1 MWIRQALAPALQA
14 TLLGLMTTLAPS
26 LLLLAQP
33 LPILRDVTRE
43 AGLNLVTTCGTPQKK
58 FIIEGNGSGC
68 AWIDYDND
76 GWTDLYIVNGIS
88 SAALMAGREDAASAP
103 NFLFRNRGDGTFSQV
118 TVNAGVA
125 GTGLGNGVAAADYDN
140 DGWIDLFVTNYGRDL
155 LYRNNGNGTFTEV
168 GASAGVA
175 GAGEWSTGAA
185 FGDYDGDGWLDLY
198 VARYLEF
205 DVDDPPLGGEFCG
218 YRGIP
223 VMCGPKGLTG
233 APDVLYRNNG
243 DGTFIDVTRAAGVQD
258 EKLLYGFT
266 PVFEDFDN
274 DGHPDLFVT
283 NDAGPNYLYRN
294 RRDGTFRETALLAGV
309 GYNAQGTAQADMGVA
324 AGDVGGDGRIDLF
337 TTTFSEE
344 YYPFF
349 RNLGAGGFEEVSQPV
364 GLATRTL
371 PYLGWATFFLD
382 FDNDGNLDLF
392 VANGHIFPQVEP
404 SLETYR
410 QPDLLF
416 RGNGEFGFQD
426 VTDQVDLHQA
436 PVRSSRGGA
445 TCDYDN
451 DGDLDLLVLAID
463 DSPTLLRND
472 GGNRRNWLQFRL
484 AGRRGNR
491 SAIGTRIKVVT
502 GSKTRTGRVRSGG
515 GFLSQNDL
523 RLHFGLGE
531 AAAAERVEIRW
542 PGGGSQVLMN
552 VQANQIVRIE
562 EAE

>member
-33 LPILRDVTRE
+33 LPILRDVTPE

-58 FIIEGNGSGC
+58 FIVEGNGSGC

-243 DGTFIDVTRAAGVQD
+243 DGTFTDVTRAAGCRTRSSCT
-258 EKLLYGFT
+258 GSPRSSRT
-266 PVFEDFDN
+266 S
-274 DGHPDLFVT
+274 
-283 NDAGPNYLYRN
+283 
-294 RRDGTFRETALLAGV
+294 
-309 GYNAQGTAQADMGVA
+309 
-324 AGDVGGDGRIDLF
+324 
-337 TTTFSEE
+337 TTTVIPISSS
-344 YYPFF
+344 PTT
-349 RNLGAGGFEEVSQPV
+349 RGPITCTGTGGTGPS
-364 GLATRTL
+364 GRRRCLR
-371 PYLGWATFFLD
+371 GWATT
-382 FDNDGNLDLF
+382 
-392 VANGHIFPQVEP
+392 P
-404 SLETYR
+404 
-410 QPDLLF
+410 
-416 RGNGEFGFQD
+416 RGR
-426 VTDQVDLHQA
+426 
-436 PVRSSRGGA
+436 P
-445 TCDYDN
+445 
-451 DGDLDLLVLAID
+451 
-463 DSPTLLRND
+463 
-472 GGNRRNWLQFRL
+472 RRTW
-484 AGRRGNR
+484 A
-491 SAIGTRIKVVT
+491 
-502 GSKTRTGRVRSGG
+502 
-515 GFLSQNDL
+515 
-523 RLHFGLGE
+523 
-531 AAAAERVEIRW
+531 
-542 PGGGSQVLMN
+542 
-552 VQANQIVRIE
+552 
-562 EAE
+562 

>member
-1 MWIRQALAPALQA
+1 MASSFLS
-14 TLLGLMTTLAPS
+14 LG
-26 LLLLAQP
+26 QQ
-33 LPILRDVTRE
+33 LPILRDVTRK

-76 GWTDLYIVNGIS
+76 GWTDLYVVNGIS
-88 SAALMAGREDAASAP
+88 SAALMAGREDAGSAP
-103 NFLFRNRGDGTFSQV
+103 NFLFRNRGDGNFAQV
-118 TVNAGVA
+118 TLKAGVA

-140 DGWIDLFVTNYGRDL
+140 DGWTDLFVTNYGRDL

-175 GAGEWSTGAA
+175 GGGEWSTGAA

-205 DVDDPPLGGEFCG
+205 DADDPPLRGEFCG

-243 DGTFIDVTRAAGVQD
+243 DGTFADVTRAAGVQD

-274 DGHPDLFVT
+274 DGFPDLFVT

-294 RRDGTFRETALLAGV
+294 RQDGTFQETALLMGV
-309 GYNAQGTAQADMGVA
+309 GYNAQGTAQADMGA
-324 AGDVGGDGRIDLF
+324 AVGDVGGDGRIDLF

-404 SLETYR
+404 SLETYM

-416 RGNGEFGFQD
+416 RGNGNFGFQD
-426 VTDQVDLHQA
+426 VTGQVGLDQA

-445 TCDYDN
+445 FCDFDN
-451 DGDLDLLVLAID
+451 DGDLDVLVLAID
-463 DSPTLLRND
+463 DAPTLLRND
-472 GGNRRNWLQFRL
+472 GGNRKNWLQFRL
-484 AGRRGNR
+484 TGRRGNR
-491 SAIGTRIKVVT
+491 SAIGARVKVVA
-502 GSKTRTGRVRSGG
+502 GSTTRTGRVRSGG
-515 GFLSQNDL
+515 SFLSQNDL

-531 AAAAERVEIRW
+531 AAAADRVEIRW
-542 PGGGSQVLMN
+542 PRGGRQVLTN
-552 VQANQIVRIE
+552 VEANQIVRIE